1 MRLGWGRGGQDSQK
15 SSEKSLDEFLSERLG
30 KRSQG
35 RYLAQ
40 PISSTFCKMRNH
52 RKSCVFW
59 ICKKMRES
67 AGICGCHAESAWR
80 MAGSAGKYWKIKE
93 NAGNCNI
100 TNQ

>member
-35 RYLAQ
+35 HYLAH

-52 RKSCVFW
+52 RKSRVFG
-59 ICKKMRES
+59 ICGEMRES
-67 AGICGCHAESAWR
+67 AGATRSLCGAWPVLQ
-80 MAGSAGKYWKIKE
+80 E
-93 NAGNCNI
+93 NAEK
-100 TNQ
+100 